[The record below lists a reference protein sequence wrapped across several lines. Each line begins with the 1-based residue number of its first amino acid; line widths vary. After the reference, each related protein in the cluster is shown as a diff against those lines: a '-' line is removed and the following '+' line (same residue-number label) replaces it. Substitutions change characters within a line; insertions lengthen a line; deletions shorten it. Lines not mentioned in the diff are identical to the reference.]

1 MAPLCALQHGPTA
14 ALRHIPASERIASY
28 MRVSEFFRNRLEHR
42 CSICRDEFGYA
53 IWRYIVRCDAGD
65 MRNHR
70 VALSLI
76 PTIITLGSCVLRV
89 NQCKGGRTMT
99 PFHLYNVI
107 LSWND
112 WLNCIAIPVV
122 FVCRWGIS
130 IVHHACKS
138 SATLTHV
145 VIQIAIHSAI
155 FESQVLFG
163 LPLPLP
169 PNHHIMCK
177 RARSPCGMAK
187 PFKFIPRASATVN
200 SMFQLSNLRRGISWP
215 RALDIFI

>member
-1 MAPLCALQHGPTA
+1 M
-14 ALRHIPASERIASY
+14 
-28 MRVSEFFRNRLEHR
+28 
-42 CSICRDEFGYA
+42 
-53 IWRYIVRCDAGD
+53 RCDAGD

-99 PFHLYNVI
+99 PQAIHRVI
-107 LSWND
+107 VPFVKCDIDLERLAK
-112 WLNCIAIPVV
+112 LNSRSRIV

-145 VIQIAIHSAI
+145 VIQIPIHSAM
-155 FESQVLFG
+155 SVSKVLVGF
-163 LPLPLP
+163 PRWLP